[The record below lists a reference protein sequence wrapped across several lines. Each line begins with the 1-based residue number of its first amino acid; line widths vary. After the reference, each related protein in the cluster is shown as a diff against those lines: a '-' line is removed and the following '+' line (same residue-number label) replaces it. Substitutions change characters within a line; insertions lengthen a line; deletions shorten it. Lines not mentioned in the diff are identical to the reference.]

1 MTIEMKTLTATE
13 AKSRF
18 AALLGDVERG
28 ETILIT
34 RHGKTVARIVPDQI
48 ETATQTR
55 ADNAVR
61 KLRSLR
67 DTLPKTATSL
77 DDMLAWKHEG
87 HRY

>member
-1 MTIEMKTLTATE
+1 MKTLTATE
-13 AKSRF
+13 AKSQF

-34 RHGKTVARIVPDQI
+34 RHGKTVARIVPNEM
-48 ETATQTR
+48 ETSAQMR
-55 ADNAVR
+55 AGNAVR

-67 DTLPKTATSL
+67 ESLPRTGTSL
-77 DDMLAWKHEG
+77 EDMLSWKHED